1 MPSDCSAS
9 IQTLYVT
16 LRLLSLCVT
25 RILVLE
31 MKAKRV
37 CNLEKSTVNTG
48 VQGTFVGLHY

>member
-37 CNLEKSTVNTG
+37 CNLEKGTVNTG